1 MFTYKFVIRNG
12 QERYPR
18 VRLTLRRK
26 KAELALKIELDPEVF
41 ADALSPTP
49 KPQNLKWYKLF
60 KFYRDKLDDL
70 KIYLIENEI
79 YLKDVAQLRELC
91 RSALFPQSSATNSSA
106 PYIGTNSSKS
116 LIVDKSISAIT
127 ATNSPNAYMATNSPL
142 ALLGNRETVADGLR
156 AMAARSSKPGT
167 ARKYMLVLRRLL
179 DFDPTAEKLLYQHIT
194 PEYLQRFDAFLAL
207 TTSLNGR
214 SGYYKCFKAAINQ
227 AITEGKAQF
236 NPFVRFKIKTTE
248 TAKRSLS
255 LNALRELWAMKP
267 TPEQQ
272 LGLDMFKLTFMLI
285 GINFVDLFN
294 CEPIIDGRINYR
306 RAKTGKIYSI
316 KVEPEAAQIIERYK
330 GATKLLYFAE
340 RFDCHNT
347 ILKRINKSLKT
358 IGGSKYPGLTTY
370 WARHSWATMA
380 AEIDVSDSVISLALG
395 HTTGA
400 RVTEVYIHRNLIKVD
415 KANRQILDLVL
426 GGSEG

>member
-1 MFTYKFVIRNG
+1 MFTYKFVIRTG

-49 KPQNLKWYKLF
+49 KPQNLKWHKLF

-70 KIYLIENEI
+70 KIYLIENGI
-79 YLKDVAQLRELC
+79 YLNDVAQLRELC
-91 RSALFPQSSATNSSA
+91 RRALFPQTSATNSSA
-106 PYIGTNSSKS
+106 PYIDTNSSKS
-116 LIVDKSISAIT
+116 LIVANSTSANT
-127 ATNSPNAYMATNSPL
+127 ATNSPL
-142 ALLGNRETVADGLR
+142 ALLGNRETIADGLR
-156 AMAARSSKPGT
+156 AMAARSSAPAT
-167 ARKYMLVLRRLL
+167 ARKYMLTLRRLI

-207 TTSLNGR
+207 STSLNGR
-214 SGYYKCFKAAINQ
+214 AGYYKCMKAAINQ
-227 AITEGKAQF
+227 AIAEGKAQF
-236 NPFVRFKIKTTE
+236 NPFTRFKIKTTE

-255 LNALRELWAMKP
+255 LNALREIWAMKP
-267 TPEQQ
+267 APEHQ

-294 CEPIIDGRINYR
+294 CEPIVDGRINYR
-306 RAKTGKIYSI
+306 RAKTGKTYSI
-316 KVEPEAAQIIERYK
+316 KVEPEAVQIIERYK
-330 GATKLLYFAE
+330 GVTKLLHFAE
-340 RFDCHNT
+340 NYVCHQT
-347 ILKRINKSLKT
+347 ILERINASLKSV
-358 IGGSKYPGLTTY
+358 GGSKYPGLTTY

-426 GGSEG
+426 GVSEG